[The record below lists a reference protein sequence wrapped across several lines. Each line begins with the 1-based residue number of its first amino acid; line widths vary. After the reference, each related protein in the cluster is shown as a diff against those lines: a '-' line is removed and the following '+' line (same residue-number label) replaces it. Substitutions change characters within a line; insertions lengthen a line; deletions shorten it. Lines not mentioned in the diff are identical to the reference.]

1 VIKVNKTSQYNDLI
15 NVFEPIQLDEINQL
29 KLLKRIDK
37 KYVMSVDKLAVL
49 LEMLKKDYRIMEING
64 DRDFGYHT
72 NYYDTPNLN
81 LYLNHQNQR
90 LNRYKIRTRDYI
102 VSNSSFLEVKR
113 KTNKGQTIK
122 TRMPID
128 ACDSLNDEHY
138 EYLKSVVDLNGNTLV
153 KSSENSFRRITLVS
167 FETLERITLDYDLK
181 FYRNGKII
189 EMPFL
194 SIVEV
199 KRDKAGKRSP
209 IVEALKELKVHARGF
224 SKYCMGLAY
233 LIPELKQN
241 SFKKNKLYLKK
252 LQHVTSFN

>member
-1 VIKVNKTSQYNDLI
+1 MSNSNQYSELI
-15 NVFEPIQLDEINQL
+15 CAFNPIQLEEINQL

-37 KYVMSVDKLAVL
+37 KYVMHVEKLSVL
-49 LEMLKKDYRIMEING
+49 LERLKSHYRIMEING

-72 NYYDTPNLN
+72 NYYDTPNLD

-90 LNRYKIRTRDYI
+90 LNRFKIRTRDYM

-122 TRMPID
+122 TRMPIQ
-128 ACDSLNDEHY
+128 ACDNLSDEHY
-138 EYLKSVVDLNGNTLV
+138 EYLKSIVDLNGDTLV

-181 FYRNGKII
+181 FYRNGTVV

-209 IVEALKELKVHARGF
+209 IVETLKDLKVHARGF
-224 SKYCMGLAY
+224 SKYCMGLTF

-241 SFKKNKLYLKK
+241 SFKKNKLFLKK
-252 LQHVTSFN
+252 LQHATTFN

>member
-1 VIKVNKTSQYNDLI
+1 MKNISQYSDHLST
-15 NVFEPIQLDEINQL
+15 FSPIKLNEINQL

-37 KYVMSVDKLAVL
+37 KYVMPVNKLGLL
-49 LEMLKKDYRIMEING
+49 LECLKNDYRIMEING
-64 DRDFGYHT
+64 DRDFEYHT
-72 NYYDTPNLN
+72 NYYDTPNFN

-90 LNRYKIRTRDYI
+90 LNRFKIRTRDYK

-113 KTNKGQTIK
+113 KTNKGRTIK
-122 TRMPID
+122 TRIPID
-128 ACDSLNDEHY
+128 ACNSLSNEHY
-138 EYLKSVVDLNGNTLV
+138 EYLNSVVELNGDKLI

-181 FYRNGKII
+181 FYRNNSVV
-189 EMPFL
+189 EMPFI

-209 IVEALKELKVHARGF
+209 IVETLKELKVHARGF
-224 SKYCMGLAY
+224 SKYCMGMSY
-233 LIPELKQN
+233 LLPELKQN

-252 LQHVTSFN
+252 LQHASTFN

>member
-1 VIKVNKTSQYNDLI
+1 MSYTSQYSELI
-15 NVFEPIQLDEINQL
+15 SAFKPIQLDQINQL

-37 KYVMSVDKLAVL
+37 KYVMSVDKLCLL
-49 LEMLKKDYRIMEING
+49 LERLKDHYQIMEING

-72 NYYDTPNLN
+72 NYYDTPNLD

-90 LNRYKIRTRDYI
+90 LNRFKIRTRDYM

-122 TRMPID
+122 TRMPIN
-128 ACDSLNDEHY
+128 ACDNLSQEHY
-138 EYLKSVVDLNGNTLV
+138 EYLNSVVDLNGNTLI

-181 FYRNGKII
+181 FYRNGNVV

-209 IVEALKELKVHARGF
+209 IIESLKELKVHARGF
-224 SKYCMGLAY
+224 SKYCMGLTY
-233 LIPELKQN
+233 LMPELKQN
-241 SFKKNKLYLKK
+241 SFKKNKLFLKK
-252 LQHVTSFN
+252 LQYVTATN